1 MPRPISLS
9 TVSAISLL
17 ILVLG
22 GCSTGDSAAQPDRQ
36 SADQDQ
42 PDRQTPTG
50 AEQAWKDRQSAD
62 ICADLDP
69 MECYLE
75 GMKREAANRPQH
87 ALRHFR
93 QACEDG
99 VMSACY
105 DLGVLYEQGEVVG
118 RDIERAFEL
127 YETACLAEDPDEV
140 ACNNLAVM
148 YQQGEAVEQDT
159 ERAAELYRRAC
170 EQGSMLGCRNLA
182 KRYVDGRGVEKNPV
196 RAGALLEKACQLGH
210 AEACPQLTYLHA
222 RGCLTGESCPG
233 DALDPDKALDP
244 LRHAC
249 EEDDS
254 PQACL
259 GWGFMLESGYG
270 QDQPDPAGA
279 AVHYRMACE
288 GGVLAGCNYLANLH
302 RQGTGIE
309 RDAGGAVDLYTRACE
324 EGFMLS
330 CHTLGVMYLR
340 GGSVEANPPRG
351 YEYIRQA
358 CQGGRTES
366 CTGLEFQCYV
376 GDKAACE

>member
-1 MPRPISLS
+1 MPRL
-9 TVSAISLL
+9 ISLL
-17 ILVLG
+17 TVLAISSFLA
-22 GCSTGDSAAQPDRQ
+22 GCSTGDTASPPDRQ
-36 SADQDQ
+36 PSERDRTDQQ
-42 PDRQTPTG
+42 APSS
-50 AEQAWKDRQSAD
+50 AEQAWADSQSAA

-69 MECYLE
+69 MECYME

-87 ALRHFR
+87 ALRHFQ

-105 DLGVLYEQGEVVG
+105 DLGVLYEQGEVVD
-118 RDIERAFEL
+118 RDLKRAFEL
-127 YETACLAEDPDEV
+127 YEKACMAEEPDEV

-182 KRYVDGRGVEKNPV
+182 KRYVDGRGVEKNPA

-222 RGCLTGESCPG
+222 RGCLDGESCPG
-233 DALDPDKALDP
+233 DALDPDKAVDP
-244 LRHAC
+244 LRRAC
-249 EEDDS
+249 QEDES

-259 GWGFMLESGYG
+259 GWGFMVESGYG
-270 QDQPDPAGA
+270 QDRPDPAGA
-279 AVHYRMACE
+279 ADHYRMACE
-288 GGVLAGCNYLANLH
+288 EGVLAGCNYLANLY
-302 RQGTGIE
+302 RQG
-309 RDAGGAVDLYTRACE
+309 AGVEPDPDQSVDLYTRACD

-340 GGSVEANPPRG
+340 GRTIDADPPRG

-366 CTGLEFQCYV
+366 CTGLDFQCYV